1 MTRDLYIR
9 TKSEIRRY
17 PLGKNVRPL
26 TVVRHRL
33 FRTDDALMISDTGSD
48 HQLVMYDIEST
59 QPYYQQDILSP
70 DLTMAYTDIAKQAGR
85 ASVSRLSF
93 LNTVNPMWIMY
104 GIIGIVILY
113 AVATGGVISRRSGRV
128 GQRA

>member
-9 TKSEIRRY
+9 TKSDISRY
-17 PLGKNVRPL
+17 PFGKNVRPL

-59 QPYYQQDILSP
+59 QPYYQQGILSP

-85 ASVSRLSF
+85 VSVSKLGF

-113 AVATGGVISRRSGRV
+113 AVATGGVISR
-128 GQRA
+128 